1 MLSLLKIKEHDAEAE
16 ESRTGNEGKKELLC
30 VMLIRA

>member
-1 MLSLLKIKEHDAEAE
+1 MLSLHKIKEHEAEAG
-16 ESRTGNEGKKELLC
+16 ESRTAKEGKKELLC